1 MKPIALPALALVAA
15 LLAGCAPFTQLSYGS
30 WLDRVGKRE
39 TARYPYT
46 AEEAQAQ
53 RARATELHARADAT
67 RVQLA
72 AEKDRVQRIR
82 YMDQLE
88 DIGDELRPIE
98 KNLRAGGTNSR
109 RVPPPPN
116 YEQGGGGS

>member
-1 MKPIALPALALVAA
+1 MKIIAAFLAAA
-15 LLAGCAPFTQLSYGS
+15 LLAGCAPFNRLSYGS
-30 WLDRVGKRE
+30 WLERVGKRE

-46 AEEAQAQ
+46 PEEAQAQ
-53 RARATELHARADAT
+53 RSRAAELHARADAM

-72 AEKDRVQRIR
+72 AEKDRVERIR
-82 YMDQLE
+82 FMDQLE

-109 RVPPPPN
+109 RVLLPN